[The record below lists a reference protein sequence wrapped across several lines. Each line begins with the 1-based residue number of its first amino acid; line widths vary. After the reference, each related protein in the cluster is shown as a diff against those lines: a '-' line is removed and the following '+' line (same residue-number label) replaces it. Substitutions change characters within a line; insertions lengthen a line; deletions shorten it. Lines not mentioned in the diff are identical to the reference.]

1 MTDWLETRKY
11 ITTRNVLPFFKMG
24 AYGRAGILVCFS
36 CSPYDYEKKF
46 PEPGKPVE
54 WKELDLKE
62 ENSQGLINGES
73 K

>member
-1 MTDWLETRKY
+1 M
-11 ITTRNVLPFFKMG
+11 
-24 AYGRAGILVCFS
+24 CFS